1 MRRAGIAL
9 GDRPR
14 AKKNELKPHRKKYWV
29 IPPDQNGEFVAA
41 MEDVLEV
48 YHRPYDDRFPVVC
61 MDETS
66 KQLVA
71 ETRIPIPI
79 AQGRSARFDYEYARN
94 GVANI
99 FMLTEPLRGWRWAK
113 VTQRRTR
120 TDWALAIQELLDVHY
135 PQAEKVVLVMD
146 NLNTHTMGSLYEAFE
161 PTEARRL
168 AERLEI
174 HYTPKHGS
182 WLNIA
187 ETELSVLAMQ
197 CLDRRIP
204 TMQDLVHEV
213 HAWEG
218 DRNNATKGV
227 DWQFTT
233 DEARVKL
240 RRLYPQVLS

>member
-1 MRRAGIAL
+1 
-9 GDRPR
+9 
-14 AKKNELKPHRKKYWV
+14 
-29 IPPDQNGEFVAA
+29 VAA

-48 YHRPYDDRFPVVC
+48 YHRVYDERYPVVC

-71 ETRIPIPI
+71 ETRVPIPL
-79 AQGRSARFDYEYARN
+79 AQGRPACFDYEYKRN
-94 GVANI
+94 GVANL
-99 FMLTEPLRGWRWAK
+99 FMFTEPLKGWRWAE
-113 VTQRRTR
+113 VTDRRTR
-120 TDWALAIQELLDVHY
+120 TDWALVIQELLDVRY
-135 PQAEKVVLVMD
+135 PHAVKVVLVMD
-146 NLNTHTMGSLYEAFE
+146 NLNTHTIGSLYEAFE

-204 TMQDLVHEV
+204 TMEDLEREV
-213 HAWEG
+213 QAWEH
-218 DRNNATKGV
+218 DRNKTTKGV

-233 DEARVKL
+233 DDARVKL
-240 RRLYPQVLS
+240 RRLYPQLLA